1 MTDTALL
8 LSRLDLSAK
17 VMAKIDL
24 AESLRD
30 RVIQKCASMMALALE
45 GDNELRKAAVSAV
58 LDRNAKRLETFAEGA
73 NRAGRHLDKVA
84 KRLTAINDFA
94 DAPAGRVDRIMSR
107 SLSSLERIQSLLE
120 LELLELDGISDE
132 IEEAL
137 GKTNPSKAN

>member
-8 LSRLDLSAK
+8 LSRLELSAK
-17 VMAKIDL
+17 VAAKIDL
-24 AESLRD
+24 TENLRD
-30 RVIQKCASMMALALE
+30 RVIQKCSALLVLAQE
-45 GDNELRKAAVSAV
+45 GEDELRKAAVSAV
-58 LDRNAKRLETFAEGA
+58 LDRNTKRLETFVEGA

-84 KRLTAINDFA
+84 KSLTDINHFV

-132 IEEAL
+132 I
-137 GKTNPSKAN
+137 